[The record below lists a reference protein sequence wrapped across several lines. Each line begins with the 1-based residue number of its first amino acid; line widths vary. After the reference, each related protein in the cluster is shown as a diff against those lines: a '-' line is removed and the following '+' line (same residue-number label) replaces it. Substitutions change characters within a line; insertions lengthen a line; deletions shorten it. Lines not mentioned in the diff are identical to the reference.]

1 MVAPAVAAAALQVG
15 GSLLGGLFGARG
27 QRKANEKNIQL
38 SREQMAFQE
47 RMSNS
52 AYQRA
57 MADMKKAGLNPILA
71 AKQPASTPGGA
82 STRVESAIGAGIS
95 AFNSTNSALA
105 AASNARAS
113 ANFTN
118 AKTVQQEFQNE
129 NYFNKNLPEP
139 QRKVNAAL
147 AQTGLNSAI
156 VTLATEAV
164 KRFDLEEFTKI
175 IQNAAQEM
183 GRMMFPAEIKDFFK
197 GLTQMWFEK
206 DTTDKVTVNGKVNR
220 YPDK

>member
-1 MVAPAVAAAALQVG
+1 MAMLQAAGSAL
-15 GSLLGGLFGARG
+15 GSVLSFIG
-27 QRKANEKNIQL
+27 QRKANKQNIAL

-57 MADMKKAGLNPILA
+57 MADMKLAGLNPILA

-82 STRVESAIGAGIS
+82 STRVESAIGAGIQS
-95 AFNSTNSALA
+95 FNATNSALA
-105 AASNARAS
+105 AASNARAT
-113 ANFTN
+113 ANYTN

-129 NYFNKNLPEP
+129 NFFNKDLPEP

-156 VTLATEAV
+156 VSLATEAI
-164 KRFDLEEFTKI
+164 KKFDLTEFTKI

-183 GRMMFPAEIKDFFK
+183 GRMMPISEIKDFFN
-197 GLTQMWFEK
+197 GLHHMMFPK
-206 DTTDKVTVNGKVNR
+206 DTSDKVTVNGKVNNR
-220 YPDK
+220 

>member
-1 MVAPAVAAAALQVG
+1 MVAPAVTAAALQVG

-57 MADMKKAGLNPILA
+57 VADMKKAGLNPILA

-82 STRVESAIGAGIS
+82 STRVESAVGAGIS

-105 AASNARAS
+105 AASNARAT
-113 ANFTN
+113 ANYTS

-129 NYFNKNLPEP
+129 NFFNKDLPEP
-139 QRKVNAAL
+139 QKKVNAAL

-156 VTLATEAV
+156 VALATEAV
-164 KRFDLEEFTKI
+164 KEKNIKKFQQI
-175 IQNAAQEM
+175 IMNGAQEM
-183 GRMMFPAEIKDFFK
+183 GRIMFPAEIRDFFTA
-197 GLTQMWFEK
+197 LSNMLFEK
-206 DTTDKVTVNGKVNR
+206 DTSDKVTVNGKVNNR
-220 YPDK
+220 

>member
-82 STRVESAIGAGIS
+82 STRVESVIGAGIS

-105 AASNARAS
+105 AASNARAT
-113 ANFTN
+113 ANYTN
-118 AKTVQQEFQNE
+118 AKAVQQEFQNE
-129 NYFNKNLPEP
+129 NFFNKDLPEP
-139 QRKVNAAL
+139 QKKVNAAL

-156 VTLATEAV
+156 VALATEAV
-164 KRFDLEEFTKI
+164 KEKNIKKFTEI
-175 IQNAAQEM
+175 ITNGAQEM
-183 GRMMFPAEIKDFFK
+183 GRIMFPPEIRDFFTALSNMMF
-197 GLTQMWFEK
+197 GEK
-206 DTTDKVTVNGKVNR
+206 DTSDKVTVNGKVNNR
-220 YPDK
+220 